1 MCHTPSLTTAK
12 TTIAAL
18 SNKPVNLYSDLA
30 LHHMGPT
37 LADNVIQGAAGADEF
52 RTAPLWGIGQRVYF
66 LHDGRTNDL
75 LQAIQL
81 HASGGGVRPA
91 VTTADATFSA
101 DASFGRWPGGGGTT
115 TFAPSEANRVIAA
128 FNSLGA
134 GSQQDILNFLRS
146 L

>member
-1 MCHTPSLTTAK
+1 MCHTPLLTTSN
-12 TTIAAL
+12 TTVAAL
-18 SNKPVNLYSDLA
+18 ANKTVNLYSDLA

-37 LADNVIQGAAGADEF
+37 LADNIIQGAAGPDEF

-81 HASGGGVRPA
+81 HASGGGVRTNSVA
-91 VTTADATFSA
+91 TVDAAANRGGSA
-101 DASFGRWPGGGGTT
+101 ANFQ
-115 TFAPSEANRVIAA
+115 PSEANRVIAN
-128 FNSLGA
+128 FNNLSNV
-134 GSQQDILNFLRS
+134 SQQDVLNFLRS